1 MNIFDQ
7 NYLEDY
13 YADESPSKQGDKLT
27 DELKY
32 ALHLEKM
39 FSSNKNLAFIYCNVL
54 AFFLLGLESGLIKK
68 DKLIVDSLKKL
79 IVEYFSYIKGKIDVL
94 PESTDLSLDSEL
106 VKSSAYLVLQLA
118 EQGFMLQGV
127 TIKFTDV
134 FNSSPSNMNITVKS
148 SKICLTDHA
157 DAFLNDF
164 KFIQEI
170 GDYSKRLDKLSTL
183 LGEVITVIL
192 DVYDNRYLK
201 IK

>member
-7 NYLEDY
+7 DYLEDY
-13 YADESPSKQGDKLT
+13 YADEAPSKQGDKLT

-118 EQGFMLQGV
+118 EQGVMLQGV

-170 GDYSKRLDKLSTL
+170 GDYSKRLDKLNTL

>member
-13 YADESPSKQGDKLT
+13 YADEATSKHSDKLT

-94 PESTDLSLDSEL
+94 PESTDLSLDSEF

-118 EQGFMLQGV
+118 EQGFLLQGV
-127 TIKFTDV
+127 KIKFADV
-134 FNSSPSNMNITVKS
+134 FNSAPINMNISVKS

-183 LGEVITVIL
+183 IGDVITVIL

>member
-13 YADESPSKQGDKLT
+13 YADEATSKHSDKLT

-118 EQGFMLQGV
+118 EQGFMLLGV

>member
-7 NYLEDY
+7 DYLEDY
-13 YADESPSKQGDKLT
+13 YADEAPSKQGDKLT

-170 GDYSKRLDKLSTL
+170 GDYSKRLDKLNTL

>member
-13 YADESPSKQGDKLT
+13 YADEATSKQGDKLT

-39 FSSNKNLAFIYCNVL
+39 FSSNKTFAFIYCNVL

-134 FNSSPSNMNITVKS
+134 FNSAPSNMNITVKS

-164 KFIQEI
+164 KFIQDI

-183 LGEVITVIL
+183 LEDVITVIL

>member
-7 NYLEDY
+7 DY
-13 YADESPSKQGDKLT
+13 PEYHYADEATSKHSDKLT

-94 PESTDLSLDSEL
+94 PKSTDLSLDSEL

-134 FNSSPSNMNITVKS
+134 FNSAPSNMNITVKS

-170 GDYSKRLDKLSTL
+170 
-183 LGEVITVIL
+183 
-192 DVYDNRYLK
+192 
-201 IK
+201 

>member
-13 YADESPSKQGDKLT
+13 YADEATSKHSDKLT

-94 PESTDLSLDSEL
+94 PESTDLSLDSEF

-118 EQGFMLQGV
+118 EQGFLLQGV
-127 TIKFTDV
+127 KIKFADV
-134 FNSSPSNMNITVKS
+134 FNSAPINMNISVKS

-183 LGEVITVIL
+183 LGDVITVIL

>member
-7 NYLEDY
+7 DYLEDY
-13 YADESPSKQGDKLT
+13 YADEAPSKQGDKLT

-170 GDYSKRLDKLSTL
+170 GDYSKRLDKLRTL

>member
-7 NYLEDY
+7 DYLEDY

-39 FSSNKNLAFIYCNVL
+39 FSSNKNLALIYCNVL

-192 DVYDNRYLK
+192 DAYDNRYLK

>member
-7 NYLEDY
+7 DYLEDY

-39 FSSNKNLAFIYCNVL
+39 FSSNKNLDFIYCNVL
-54 AFFLLGLESGLIKK
+54 AFFLLGLERGLIKK

-79 IVEYFSYIKGKIDVL
+79 IVVYFSYIKGKIDVL

>member
-13 YADESPSKQGDKLT
+13 YADEATSTHSDKLT

-39 FSSNKNLAFIYCNVL
+39 FSSNKNFAFIYCNVL

-134 FNSSPSNMNITVKS
+134 FNSAPSNMNITVKS

>member
-13 YADESPSKQGDKLT
+13 YADEATSKHSDKLT

-170 GDYSKRLDKLSTL
+170 GDYSKRLDKLNTL

>member
-1 MNIFDQ
+1 MLCI
-7 NYLEDY
+7 
-13 YADESPSKQGDKLT
+13 
-27 DELKY
+27 LKRCFLRIKTLLLFT
-32 ALHLEKM
+32 ATCWH
-39 FSSNKNLAFIYCNVL
+39 
-54 AFFLLGLESGLIKK
+54 FFLLGLESGLIKK

-94 PESTDLSLDSEL
+94 PKSTDLSLDSEL

-134 FNSSPSNMNITVKS
+134 FNSAPSNMNISVKS